1 MISVSCTAEVLVKFI
16 AQAPELEH
24 AAKLQYLFIDRT
36 LSVEI
41 SHAQKG
47 HYTHFFSYRAPLPVC
62 ESDFFGIET
71 GLGVIKKSQRKVPQH
86 HLLYLLN
93 VYNNL
98 LRVCL
103 QVLIDIDTYS
113 LPLVGLSYHSQ

>member
-1 MISVSCTAEVLVKFI
+1 MISVSCTAEVLVTFI

-24 AAKLQYLFIDRT
+24 AAKLRYLFIDRT

-47 HYTHFFSYRAPLPVC
+47 HYTHFFNYQAPWPLC

-71 GLGVIKKSQRKVPQH
+71 RLGIIKRSQRKVP
-86 HLLYLLN
+86 
-93 VYNNL
+93 
-98 LRVCL
+98 
-103 QVLIDIDTYS
+103 
-113 LPLVGLSYHSQ
+113 